1 MINPPRLIPGAEP
14 NENAMTL
21 VDDIQHAKSK
31 AGSEAYLWAHDSG
44 DVILWESEEDSVD
57 SNGWNA
63 VGRWRLDCADLKA
76 LMDSGFVDEIA

>member
-1 MINPPRLIPGAEP
+1 
-14 NENAMTL
+14 MTL

-31 AGSEAYLWAHDSG
+31 TGSEAYLWAHDSG

-63 VGRWRLDCADLKA
+63 VGRWRLDRAELKA
-76 LMDSGFVDEIA
+76 LIDSGSVDEIA